1 MPKSSSHRRRFCKT
15 LALLLLLKLAIPTNS
30 VFAQAFEQ
38 VFDDAPG
45 SWLEWESS
53 ENNEA
58 EKDEP
63 LETDRDSFTFATT
76 TVGRGQ
82 TIVEVSSSQIDN
94 RRTPDTNSYP
104 EMITRYGLTERLE
117 LRLGWNFEAGGGGDV
132 SIGDAGGESEEL
144 GVRQESRI
152 SYGFKYALTKQ
163 KAWRPASACII
174 QASTPTSGSET
185 ASRFIVG
192 YVLGWT
198 FFDNWKLDSSI
209 RYGADSEAVDHFND
223 WAPSVVLKVPVH
235 EKWTVHGEYFGIFT
249 DGKASNS
256 NPQYFSPGIN
266 YLISPDVELGIRT
279 GWGLNQDAANFFS
292 NIGLGVRF

>member
-15 LALLLLLKLAIPTNS
+15 LALLLLLKLAIPINS
-30 VFAQAFEQ
+30 VDAQAFER

-76 TVGRGQ
+76 TVGRGR

-132 SIGDAGGESEEL
+132 SNGDAGGESEEL
-144 GVRQESRI
+144 GVRKESRI

-192 YVLGWT
+192 YVFGWT

-209 RYGADSEAVDHFND
+209 RYGADAEAGDHFND

-249 DGKASNS
+249 DGKASNA
-256 NPQYFSPGIN
+256 NPQYLSPGIN
-266 YLISPDVELGIRT
+266 YLITPDVEVGIRT